1 MIDEVSTAEL
11 SRRLARREVSSV
23 ELTRAAL
30 AAIEAQDGAIGAFV
44 ELDARRALR
53 EAARIDARRKRR
65 EALSPLAG
73 IPSAIKDHEH
83 MRFMGTRGGSRML
96 RYVRSPVDGEL
107 ARRCRAAGMILV
119 GKTSCSE
126 LTILPFVETDIG
138 PPTRNP
144 RARDHYSGG
153 SSGGAAAAVAA
164 GMIPIAP
171 GSDGAGSIRVP
182 ASFCG
187 LVGVKPSR
195 HALFHEHHA
204 VDPHDISA
212 VGPIA
217 RTVQD
222 AAMLLD
228 VLAGDTSEHAD
239 VRSFRAAAGQPP
251 RALEIRFCVRSHIAR
266 VDPEVEDAVRRA
278 ARLAEQLGHRV
289 QEGEPLEGT
298 VDEFLPVMSR
308 MISSIPQIPIARR
321 YLQPTT
327 KWMLELGRATTDEAA
342 RAAKEMLEAR
352 VDAWFGEAVDA
363 WILPTSC
370 VLPPRVGQYDGLGG
384 EETFRAVGPIGA
396 YTAPFNVSGQPALSL
411 PLAISKSGLPIGVQL
426 VMHRQD
432 DRRLLGLGAQ
442 LEEAAPI
449 TSAFF

>member
-1 MIDEVSTAEL
+1 M
-11 SRRLARREVSSV
+11 
-23 ELTRAAL
+23 ELTRASL
-30 AAIEAQDGAIGAFV
+30 ATIERSDPGIGAFV

-53 EAARIDARRKRR
+53 AAARIDARRRR
-65 EALSPLAG
+65 GESLSPLAG
-73 IPSAIKDHEH
+73 IPTAIKDHEH
-83 MRFMGTRGGSRML
+83 MRLMGTRAGSRMY
-96 RYVRSPVDGEL
+96 RYLRSPVDGEV

-126 LTILPFVETDIG
+126 MTILPFVDTELG

-144 RARDHYSGG
+144 VALEHYSGG
-153 SSGGAAAAVAA
+153 SSGGAAAAVASD
-164 GMIPIAP
+164 MIPIAP

-212 VGPIA
+212 VGPLA
-217 RTVQD
+217 RTVRD

-228 VLAGDTSEHAD
+228 GLAGDTSERAD
-239 VRSFRAAAGQPP
+239 VRSFRAATEQPP
-251 RALEIRFCVRSHIAR
+251 RSLSIRFSARSRIAR
-266 VDPEVEDAVRRA
+266 VDPEVEAAVRRA

-289 QEGEPLEGT
+289 EEGEPLEGR
-298 VDEFLPVMSR
+298 VDEFLPVMSK

-321 YLQPTT
+321 FVQPTT
-327 KWMLELGRATTDEAA
+327 RWMLELGAQTSPQTAA
-342 RAAKEMLEAR
+342 AAKEMLEAR

-363 WILPTSC
+363 WILPVSC
-370 VLPPRVGQYDGLGG
+370 VLPPRVGQFAGLGG
-384 EETFRAVGPIGA
+384 EETFHAVGPIGA
-396 YTAPFNVSGQPALSL
+396 WTAPFNVSGQPALSL
-411 PLAISKSGLPIGVQL
+411 PLAVSEAGLPIGVQV
-426 VMHRQD
+426 VMHRRD
-432 DRRLLGLGAQ
+432 DRRLLGLAAQ

>member
-1 MIDEVSTAEL
+1 MSETTVAEL
-11 SRRLARREVSSV
+11 SARLAHREVSSV

-30 AAIEAQDGAIGAFV
+30 DAIEERDGAMAAFV

-53 EAARIDARRKRR
+53 AAARIDAQRARG
-65 EALSPLAG
+65 ESLSPLAG
-73 IPSAIKDHEH
+73 IPTAIKDHEH
-83 MRFMGTRGGSRML
+83 MRFMGTRAGSRML

-107 ARRCRAAGMILV
+107 ARRCRAAGMVLV

-126 LTILPFVETDIG
+126 LTILPFVETDLG

-144 RARDHYSGG
+144 RALDHYSGG

-187 LVGVKPSR
+187 LVGIKPSR
-195 HALFHEHHA
+195 HTLFHEHHA

-212 VGPIA
+212 VGPLA
-217 RTVQD
+217 RTVGD

-228 VLAGDTSEHAD
+228 VLAGDVSPRAD
-239 VRSFRAAAGQPP
+239 VRSFRAAATLAP
-251 RALEIRFCVRSHIAR
+251 RALTIRFVARSLLCA
-266 VDPEVEDAVRRA
+266 VDPEVEDAVRRV

-289 QEGEPLEGT
+289 EEGEPLEGS
-298 VDEFLPVMSR
+298 VDEFLPLMSK
-308 MISSIPQIPIARR
+308 MIASLPRIPLADRT
-321 YLQPTT
+321 LQPTT
-327 KWMLELGRATTDEAA
+327 KWMLELGRATTEAA
-342 RAAKEMLEAR
+342 AQASKDLLQRR
-352 VDAWFGEAVDA
+352 VDAWFGDAVDA

-370 VLPPRVGQYDGLGG
+370 ILPPRVGQYDGLGG
-384 EETFRAVGPIGA
+384 EALFRAVTPIGA
-396 YTAPFNVSGQPALSL
+396 YTAPFNVSGQPAVSL
-411 PLAISKSGLPIGVQL
+411 PLGLSKAGLPIGVQI
-426 VMHRQD
+426 VMHQRD
-432 DRRLLGLGAQ
+432 DRRLCGFAAQ

>member
-1 MIDEVSTAEL
+1 METSATEL
-11 SRRLARREVSSV
+11 SRRLERREVSSA

-30 AAIEAQDGAIGAFV
+30 AAIEARDGDIAAFV

-53 EAARIDARRKRR
+53 EATRIDKRRKRG

-73 IPSAIKDHEH
+73 IPTAIKDHEH
-83 MRFMGTRGGSRML
+83 MRFMGTRAGSRMY
-96 RYVRSPVDGEL
+96 RYVRSPIDGEL

-126 LTILPFVETDIG
+126 LTILPFVETDLG

-144 RARDHYSGG
+144 RSRDHYSGG
-153 SSGGAAAAVAA
+153 SSGGAAAAVAG

-195 HALFHEHHA
+195 HALFHEHHD

-217 RTVQD
+217 RTVGD
-222 AAMLLD
+222 AAMMLD
-228 VLAGDTSEHAD
+228 ILAGDLDPHAD
-239 VRSFRAAAGQPP
+239 VRSFRAAATQPP
-251 RALEIRFCVRSHIAR
+251 RALKVRFATRSLLAT

-278 ARLAEQLGHRV
+278 ARLAEQLGHHV
-289 QEGEPLEGT
+289 EEGEPLDGS
-298 VDEFLPVMSR
+298 VDEFLPLMSK

-321 YLQPTT
+321 FLQPTT
-327 KWMLELGRATTDEAA
+327 KWMLDLGRETSEQAA
-342 RAAKEMLEAR
+342 REAKDRLEAR
-352 VDAWFGEAVDA
+352 VDAWFGEAIDA

-384 EETFRAVGPIGA
+384 EETFRAVTPIGA
-396 YTAPFNVSGQPALSL
+396 YTAPFNVSGQPGISL
-411 PLAISKSGLPIGVQL
+411 PLAISKSGLPIGVQI
-426 VMHRQD
+426 VMHRRD
-432 DRRLLGLGAQ
+432 DRRLLGFAAQ

>member
-1 MIDEVSTAEL
+1 MIDDDVRTL
-11 SRRLARREVSSV
+11 SERLGRREVSAV

-30 AAIEAQDGAIGAFV
+30 DAIEERDGALAAFV

-53 EAARIDARRKRR
+53 QAARIDKRRARREK
-65 EALSPLAG
+65 LSPLAG
-73 IPSAIKDHEH
+73 IPTAIKDHEH
-83 MRFMGTRGGSRML
+83 MARMHTRAGSRMY
-96 RYVRSPVDGEL
+96 RYVRSPIDGEL
-107 ARRCRAAGMILV
+107 AKRCRAAGMILV

-126 LTILPFVETDIG
+126 LTILPFVETDLG

-144 RARDHYSGG
+144 RNREHYSGG

-195 HALFHEHHA
+195 HTLFHEHHA

-212 VGPIA
+212 VGPLA
-217 RTVQD
+217 RTVDD
-222 AAMLLD
+222 AAMMLD
-228 VLAGDTSEHAD
+228 VLAGDLSERGD
-239 VRSFRAAAGQPP
+239 VRSFRAAAEQAP
-251 RALEIRFCVRSHIAR
+251 RALNIRFTVRSRIAEL
-266 VDPEVEDAVRRA
+266 DPEVEEAVRRA
-278 ARLAEQLGHRV
+278 ARLAEQLGHHV
-289 QEGEPLEGT
+289 EEGEPLEGT
-298 VDEFLPVMSR
+298 VDEFLPLMSK

-321 YLQPTT
+321 FVQPTT
-327 KWMLELGRATTDEAA
+327 KWMLDLGAETSVTAA
-342 RAAKEMLEAR
+342 RQAKELLEAR
-352 VDAWFGEAVDA
+352 VDAWFGEAIDA

-396 YTAPFNVSGQPALSL
+396 YTAPFNVSGQPAISL
-411 PLAISKSGLPIGVQL
+411 PLAISKSGLPIGVQI
-426 VMHRQD
+426 VMHRRD
-432 DRRLLGLGAQ
+432 DRRMLGLAAQ

>member
-1 MIDEVSTAEL
+1 MIEDLSAAEL
-11 SRRLARREVSSV
+11 SRRLIRREVSSV
-23 ELTRAAL
+23 ELTREAL
-30 AAIEAQDGAIGAFV
+30 RAIEERDGAIGAFV

-53 EAARIDARRKRR
+53 AAARIDKRR
-65 EALSPLAG
+65 ARGEALSPLAG

-83 MRFMGTRGGSRML
+83 MRLMGTRAGSRML
-96 RYVRSPVDGEL
+96 RYVRSPMDGEL
-107 ARRCRAAGMILV
+107 ARRCREAGMILV

-144 RARDHYSGG
+144 RANDHYSGG
-153 SSGGAAAAVAA
+153 SSGGAAAAVAG

-195 HALFHEHHA
+195 HTLFHEHHA

-251 RALEIRFCVRSHIAR
+251 RALKIRFTARSRIGQ
-266 VDPEVEDAVRRA
+266 VDSEVEAAVRRT
-278 ARLAEQLGHRV
+278 ARLAEQLGHHV
-289 QEGEPLEGT
+289 EEGEPLEGT
-298 VDEFLPVMSR
+298 VDEFLPLMSK
-308 MISSIPQIPIARR
+308 MISGIPQIPIARR

-327 KWMLELGRATTDEAA
+327 KWMLEMGRQTSEEAA
-342 RAAKEMLEAR
+342 RAAKDMLQAR
-352 VDAWFGEAVDA
+352 VDAWFGEAIDA
-363 WILPTSC
+363 WIVPTSC
-370 VLPPRVGQYDGLGG
+370 VLAPRVGQYDGLGG

-396 YTAPFNVSGQPALSL
+396 YTAPFNVSGQPAVSL
-411 PLAISKSGLPIGVQL
+411 PLALSKSGLPIGVQI
-426 VMHRQD
+426 VMHRRD
-432 DRRLLGLGAQ
+432 DRRMIGLAAQ